1 MRNGCQLKQDGLRRA
16 RPAFFIRQ
24 PRVGLDVIRAERSEQ
39 ETDSVTFLKANH
51 RFAHWAVMV

>member
-1 MRNGCQLKQDGLRRA
+1 MRNGCQLKAGRVKES
-16 RPAFFIRQ
+16 PSCFFIRQ